1 MHGHEHGHTHAHKHG
16 HGHGCHGEGHGKHR
30 PHHGKILGT
39 TTVGERGQIVI
50 PAEARTE
57 MGISGGDK
65 LVVFGNPHNSGITLV
80 KAEVFDKY
88 AEFFMTKSK
97 KLEKLANEI
106 LSMKEDGVENEED
119 AVAEADESGA
129 GADSQTDSD
138 AKQEAESGAAEAESE
153 NPDTGK
159 A

>member
-1 MHGHEHGHTHAHKHG
+1 MHGHGHGHKHG
-16 HGHGCHGEGHGKHR
+16 HGHGCHGEGSGKHR

-39 TTVGERGQIVI
+39 TTVGERGQVVI

-80 KAEVFDKY
+80 KAEIFDKY

-106 LSMKEDGVENEED
+106 LSMKEEGAGSEE
-119 AVAEADESGA
+119 EADLENGSR
-129 GADSQTDSD
+129 ADSA
-138 AKQEAESGAAEAESE
+138 AKQETESGAAAAEPE
-153 NPDTGK
+153 NSDTGK
-159 A
+159 S